1 MQGNPVAFLGL
12 SLPAAKNMALSSRT
26 EVFRKKVLEKLYPAP
41 LPPPVVPVSV
51 SDPDKPD
58 TGQKECNSTEASQ
71 EYSVLPGKESMTV
84 PSRKMY
90 TAEPCPEGYVS
101 VQNSEANKV
110 NSESDSDDAD
120 DSDENDQGQP
130 KRKRIRRK
138 KQKNVLQNPDH
149 LCEGQAECGRH
160 ETLIEDNLQLQCSD
174 SPNLSQNKKRK
185 MKKKRRKE
193 KLRAAGLLTKP
204 TCIDFTYKPTSEE
217 ETDFEDTDKK
227 ADDIL
232 DFLQATQEIYFSE
245 KKSKCAESAISSE
258 SICGILQCLE
268 SRSMSASDVNLLHHM
283 KSLILLQDVE
293 KLKSTVEEFQAH
305 STMTSDH
312 TKAVSSLF
320 LYWITDILPGK
331 NRK

>member
-1 MQGNPVAFLGL
+1 MFLL
-12 SLPAAKNMALSSRT
+12 ILLLVTHFIYNQH
-26 EVFRKKVLEKLYPAP
+26 
-41 LPPPVVPVSV
+41 VSF
-51 SDPDKPD
+51 KP
-58 TGQKECNSTEASQ
+58 T
-71 EYSVLPGKESMTV
+71 
-84 PSRKMY
+84 
-90 TAEPCPEGYVS
+90 
-101 VQNSEANKV
+101 
-110 NSESDSDDAD
+110 
-120 DSDENDQGQP
+120 DENDQGQP

-245 KKSKCAESAISSE
+245 SGYIFPFLLTMLTCRRRNKYMLIFFIKC
-258 SICGILQCLE
+258 
-268 SRSMSASDVNLLHHM
+268 
-283 KSLILLQDVE
+283 
-293 KLKSTVEEFQAH
+293 LKSVA
-305 STMTSDH
+305 
-312 TKAVSSLF
+312 LF
-320 LYWITDILPGK
+320 LL
-331 NRK
+331 